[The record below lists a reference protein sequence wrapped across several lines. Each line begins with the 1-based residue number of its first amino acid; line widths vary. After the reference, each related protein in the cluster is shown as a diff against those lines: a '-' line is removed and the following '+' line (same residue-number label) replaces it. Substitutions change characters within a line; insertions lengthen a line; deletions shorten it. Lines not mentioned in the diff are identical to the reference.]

1 MSFATLLLSLKFRHL
16 NGWFVVLFVL
26 SDGEID
32 TKSGIEEG
40 GVVGHHDG
48 CWAIIA
54 TTVSIVIV
62 VVVIII
68 VVVIVVA

>member
-1 MSFATLLLSLKFRHL
+1 MSFATLLLSLKFRYL

-32 TKSGIEEG
+32 TKSSIEEG
-40 GVVGHHDG
+40 GVVGHHNG

-62 VVVIII
+62 IVIVI
-68 VVVIVVA
+68 VVIVIVIA